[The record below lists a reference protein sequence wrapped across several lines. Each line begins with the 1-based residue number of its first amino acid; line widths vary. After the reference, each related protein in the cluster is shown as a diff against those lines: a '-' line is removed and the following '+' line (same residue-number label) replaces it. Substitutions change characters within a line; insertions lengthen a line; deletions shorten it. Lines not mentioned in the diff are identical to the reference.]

1 MKKLSIFLMTC
12 MFMFLWAPSAFAES
26 NTLQSL
32 IDETKEGDTLE
43 LEAKVYEGNIVI
55 DKPMTIIGQ
64 EGTVI
69 QGDQTANVVE
79 IESDDVT
86 LDTLEVKGS
95 GMSRSSREEYSGVRV
110 MGNDTVLKNLTVKE
124 SFHGVLLN
132 RIDNTSL
139 INLTIIGKQI
149 ENLSEQGNGIHILR
163 SNDNLIED
171 CYIEGFRDGVYVEY
185 SDDNQIDNNTMTKT
199 RYGMHYM
206 YSDYNT
212 FKDNHF
218 VHNVGG
224 AAIMHS
230 DYITLEN
237 NQFSFNQGTRSFGL
251 LIQTSREVHALNNEF
266 HLNQR
271 GLLIEHSTGNHIEGN
286 NFFQNKI
293 GVELWASAISNVFSK
308 NVFSK
313 NTNQVLTVGG
323 NSNNE
328 WSDMYG
334 NGNYW
339 DEPMID
345 LDNDGIGDIP
355 FEYTSSLGDLIEK
368 SDELAYLFLDSPAV
382 KVYEKTNDILGN
394 QDVMALDDYP
404 LLVERDNNYSLIIAS
419 AVAVILAGAAYN
431 FKKRRTKLKEGS

>member
-1 MKKLSIFLMTC
+1 M
-12 MFMFLWAPSAFAES
+12 
-26 NTLQSL
+26 
-32 IDETKEGDTLE
+32 
-43 LEAKVYEGNIVI
+43 YEGNVVI

-64 EGTVI
+64 KGTII
-69 QGDQTANVVE
+69 QGDETANVVE

-110 MGNDTVLKNLTVKE
+110 MGNGTVLKNITVKE

-132 RIDNTSL
+132 RIDNTT
-139 INLTIIGKQI
+139 ITDLTIIGKQT

-163 SNDNLIED
+163 SSENRIED
-171 CYIEGFRDGVYVEY
+171 SYIEGFRDGIYVEY
-185 SDDNQIDNNTMTKT
+185 SDNNQINNNTMTKT

-212 FKDNHF
+212 FEENHF

-230 DYITLEN
+230 DYITLEHN
-237 NQFSFNQGTRSFGL
+237 EFSFNQGTRSFGL
-251 LIQTSREVHALNNEF
+251 LIQTSREIHALNNEF

-271 GLLIEHSTGNHIEGN
+271 GLLIEHSTGNYIEGN
-286 NFFQNKI
+286 EFFQNKI
-293 GVELWASAISNVFSK
+293 GVELWASAMSNVFSK

-345 LDNDGIGDIP
+345 LDNNGIGDIS

-394 QDVMALDDYP
+394 QDVMALDEYP
-404 LLVERDNNYSLIIAS
+404 LLVEKENDYTLLGAS
-419 AVAVILAGAAYN
+419 VSVLILAGAAY
-431 FKKRRTKLKEGS
+431 FIMKKRRMNVKVNR

>member
-1 MKKLSIFLMTC
+1 
-12 MFMFLWAPSAFAES
+12 
-26 NTLQSL
+26 
-32 IDETKEGDTLE
+32 
-43 LEAKVYEGNIVI
+43 VYEGNVVI

-64 EGTVI
+64 KGTII
-69 QGDQTANVVE
+69 QGDETANVVE

-110 MGNDTVLKNLTVKE
+110 MGNGTVLKNITVKE

-132 RIDNTSL
+132 RIDNTT
-139 INLTIIGKQI
+139 ITDLTIIGKQT

-163 SNDNLIED
+163 SSENRIED
-171 CYIEGFRDGVYVEY
+171 SYIEGFRDGIYVEY
-185 SDDNQIDNNTMTKT
+185 SDNNQINNNTMTKT

-212 FKDNHF
+212 FEENHF

-230 DYITLEN
+230 DYITLEHN
-237 NQFSFNQGTRSFGL
+237 EFSFNQGTRSFGL
-251 LIQTSREVHALNNEF
+251 LIQTSREIHALNNEF

-271 GLLIEHSTGNHIEGN
+271 GLLIEHSTGNYIEGN
-286 NFFQNKI
+286 EFFQNKI
-293 GVELWASAISNVFSK
+293 GVELWASAMSNVFSK

-345 LDNDGIGDIP
+345 LDNNGIGDIS

-394 QDVMALDDYP
+394 QDVMALDEYP
-404 LLVERDNNYSLIIAS
+404 LLVEKENDYTLLGAS
-419 AVAVILAGAAYN
+419 VSVLILAGAAY
-431 FKKRRTKLKEGS
+431 FIMKKRRMNVKVNR